1 MNEAAVK
8 IYNDISYKKNF
19 ELRSI
24 EEDYGV
30 IHIRRG
36 DFKKNDRILQFEY
49 YNKSLRYLI
58 SLNRLPKK
66 MLIIGPITKAEVNS
80 LKERFHF
87 NFLIQNSSELDD
99 LRLLHNAKIAIGSNS
114 SFGFWPICC
123 GKSKIAIFPIEL
135 EKNISNLRD
144 CKTEGSLYV
153 I

>member
-1 MNEAAVK
+1 
-8 IYNDISYKKNF
+8 
-19 ELRSI
+19 
-24 EEDYGV
+24 
-30 IHIRRG
+30 
-36 DFKKNDRILQFEY
+36 
-49 YNKSLRYLI
+49 
-58 SLNRLPKK
+58 